1 VRVIAEAPSAERA
14 NALCDACARAAGI

>member
-1 VRVIAEAPSAERA
+1 VIAEAPSAERA